1 MRKFKLVLYYKS
13 DGKCA
18 VCHKELSLEE
28 ATVDHI
34 KPKSK
39 GGSDK
44 EDNLRIVCSRCN
56 NRKKDKTGIEKVQ
69 SIQNLTK
76 GLKHIGE
83 NRLIVLDGFRLG
95 EISKEDIISSI
106 NDAKSGL
113 AEYMVN
119 IFNEMDS
126 IIDDLETE
134 DSQKIADI

>member
-44 EDNLRIVCSRCN
+44 EDNLRIVCRKCN
-56 NRKKDKTGIEKVQ
+56 GRKRDKVGVEKIQ

-83 NRLIVLDGFRLG
+83 NRLIVLDGLRLG
-95 EISKEDIISSI
+95 EITKEEIISAI
-106 NDAKSGL
+106 NDAKSNL
-113 AEYMVN
+113 AEYVAS
-119 IFNEMDS
+119 IFNELDS

-134 DSQKIADI
+134 VI